1 MKTIRVYRLTNLS
14 TTRFRRLKA
23 AQMEAA
29 RVWNCCMELHKQ
41 ARVGH
46 THWPGQR
53 ELEQATKGR
62 RFALNAQ
69 AVQQIVHTFLAN
81 IETTRTLRGNVPD
94 AYEVSLARE
103 TLLPGQVARSGRPPR
118 EGARHSADGQRQP
131 ISRLAHRSSRVRRGL
146 HPRLEPG
153 L

>member
-81 IETTRTLRGNVPD
+81 IETTRTLR
-94 AYEVSLARE
+94 RE
-103 TLLPGQVARSGRPPR
+103 HPQMRMKYPWR
-118 EGARHSADGQRQP
+118 EK
-131 ISRLAHRSSRVRRGL
+131 RV
-146 HPRLEPG
+146 
-153 L
+153 